1 MNDELVIIL
10 WCQLAFRLNLNE
22 EELKLRDKCAK
33 RILELLGDLN
43 G

>member
-1 MNDELVIIL
+1 MNDELVINL

-22 EELKLRDKCAK
+22 EELKLRDKCAQ
-33 RILELLGDLN
+33 RILELIGNPN